1 MPTDSELCR
10 SAVQVGP
17 ANGIGQPKVKWRGG
31 PQAPQDSG
39 PGGGDSDHD
48 TACRELDSDSDSDSD
63 TFKFDASLSALA
75 PLALGWRRVAQAAT
89 AAVRGKFYAGAV
101 QDTVTYLQAQSWSQL
116 EAHGSEGSELRQN
129 DNSCF
134 NEIRDILKR
143 FDVINIIN

>member
-75 PLALGWRRVAQAAT
+75 LLALGWRRVAQAAT

-101 QDTVTYLQAQSWSQL
+101 QDTVTYLSLGANLKPTAVKVASSGKTTTRVL
-116 EAHGSEGSELRQN
+116 MKSET
-129 DNSCF
+129 F
-134 NEIRDILKR
+134 
-143 FDVINIIN
+143 